1 MCVNVVFVL
10 NSCVLFSEVSIS
22 SVQAGALENIIKQS
36 QLEIIELQHTV
47 DELRYFLST
56 YILTEDEIRQ
66 ILIDVVLV

>member
-47 DELRYFLST
+47 DELRYFLSNI
-56 YILTEDEIRQ
+56 YLN
-66 ILIDVVLV
+66 